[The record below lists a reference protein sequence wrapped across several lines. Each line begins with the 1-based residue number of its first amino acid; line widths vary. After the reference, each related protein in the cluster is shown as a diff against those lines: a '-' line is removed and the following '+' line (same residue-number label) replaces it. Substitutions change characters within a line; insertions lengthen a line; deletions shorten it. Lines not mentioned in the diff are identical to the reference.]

1 MHRLTR
7 VGDAMPEFALSDL
20 DGRTWH
26 RDELAG
32 KPSVLFLFSSW

>member
-1 MHRLTR
+1 MRGMSR
-7 VGDAMPEFALSDL
+7 VGDPMPDFALPDL